1 MIVISGVTSALGIS
15 LSMALA
21 KKGIPVLGFA
31 RRIETVKEVL
41 SHPLIE
47 LRSADINDETA
58 MRSMCS
64 NAEGIVHLAALSAPW
79 GHYRDFF
86 RVNVEGTQS
95 MIRAAFHA
103 NVKRFIHV
111 STPSIYFDYRDRL
124 EIAEDDRLPKH
135 SVNAYAAT
143 KKMAEAAIDLAF
155 SQGLPAITIR
165 PRAIFGPHDKT
176 LFPRLLKVCQKG
188 SLPIFRGE
196 SPIVDITYVD
206 NVAHALC
213 LAMDAPLACL
223 GQKYNITNG
232 EPTSLSEIL
241 ETLFDIL
248 SVSLKTRRIPYPLA
262 YAASWL
268 SELKGRLLN
277 KEPLLTRYGIG
288 VLTYSQTLSIEKAKR
303 ELHYQPI
310 ISLNEGIRRYAHWLQ
325 AQ

>member
-31 RRIETVKEVL
+31 RRIETVTEIL

-47 LRSADINDETA
+47 LRSADINDESA

-79 GHYRDFF
+79 GNYGDFF

-95 MIRAAFHA
+95 MIQAALHA
-103 NVKRFIHV
+103 SVKRFIHV
-111 STPSIYFDYRDRL
+111 SSPSIYFDYRDRL

-165 PRAIFGPHDKT
+165 PRAIFGPHDKI

-188 SLPIFRGE
+188 GLPIFRGK

-213 LAMDAPLACL
+213 LAMDAPLF
-223 GQKYNITNG
+223 
-232 EPTSLSEIL
+232 
-241 ETLFDIL
+241 LFRSKIQHH
-248 SVSLKTRRIPYPLA
+248 KWRTGIA
-262 YAASWL
+262 Q
-268 SELKGRLLN
+268 
-277 KEPLLTRYGIG
+277 RYFGDFI
-288 VLTYSQTLSIEKAKR
+288 
-303 ELHYQPI
+303 
-310 ISLNEGIRRYAHWLQ
+310 W
-325 AQ
+325 